1 MVSDS
6 CFWTFEA
13 ESNANSGNTYKLE
26 ICKGG
31 SDPVVTCY
39 PPSAPRRGGVGS
51 SKVIILFMLI
61 EFELSSS
68 QEKKPLIEL
77 VIQFLSVQVEWL

>member
-1 MVSDS
+1 MVSGS
-6 CFWTFEA
+6 CFWTHEA
-13 ESNANSGNTYKLE
+13 KSNVSSGNINKLDLQ
-26 ICKGG
+26 GG
-31 SDPVVTCY
+31 RGDPVMTCC
-39 PPSAPRRGGVGS
+39 PPSAFPGEGVGG

-77 VIQFLSVQVEWL
+77 VIQFLGV

>member
-1 MVSDS
+1 M
-6 CFWTFEA
+6 
-13 ESNANSGNTYKLE
+13 NASSGNTNKPE
-26 ICKGG
+26 ICRGG
-31 SDPVVTCY
+31 STAAVTCC
-39 PPSAPRRGGVGS
+39 PPSAPLREVGG

-77 VIQFLSVQVEWL
+77 VIQFLRVQV